1 MSRPSELPPAGEVV
15 ELSDAEAPDFLDRHR
30 VAILAFLDG
39 KDPVSQK
46 MRARLSLVV
55 AKLAPATSEDG
66 SRPVLGAGVVDVS
79 HHRLV
84 ADALGVKSVPML
96 VVFVEGEVVDRLIGG
111 PPEVVIE
118 DVLRPRLK

>member
-1 MSRPSELPPAGEVV
+1 MSRPTELPRPDEAVD
-15 ELSDAEAPDFLDRHR
+15 LSDDEAADFLERHR
-30 VAILAFLDG
+30 VAVLAFLDLE
-39 KDPVSQK
+39 DPASQK
-46 MRARLSLVV
+46 MRARLGVV
-55 AKLAPATSEDG
+55 MAKLAPATSGG
-66 SRPVLGAGVVDVS
+66 SLRPVLGAGVVDVA

-96 VVFVEGEVVDRLIGG
+96 VVFVEGEVVDRLIGA